1 MDCIEHL
8 LSVSYMIRA
17 IDAKVDPYVLL
28 TLADYYQ
35 SKKQNLTKVTQL
47 YLDLFRN
54 GDPQVTS
61 ADLTSEKRARGCCFF
76 QYI

>member
-1 MDCIEHL
+1 M
-8 LSVSYMIRA
+8 SYMIRA
-17 IDAKVDPYVLL
+17 TDAKVDPYVLL

-35 SKKQNLTKVTQL
+35 STKRNLTKSTQL

-61 ADLTSEKRARGCCFF
+61 ADLAREKPELR
-76 QYI
+76 